1 MINSKEHFII
11 DKSTYENSNL
21 ILNSGYSF
29 YGNIDGSIIS
39 GFEYFYTLWELR
51 YLGEDG
57 FDKSDNRHVYWGFLN
72 INLNFSYIKD
82 FIKQKYKNIDDRCFD
97 YMIYV
102 DIKKPYRFNKILF
115 FDYYSLIYTEESCI
129 LGRKLYALSGST
141 FKSSRNVKYYIEYNH
156 LKPDGLDLNY
166 KSKFRFDLLRDIDKH
181 DRKTLVTSHDCVLKL
196 RRPNFIQRK
205 SFVSPLFYDKFD
217 RVIYI
222 QNKDSI
228 DIKPR
233 LFHECRY
240 FKIKVKFISKD
251 IKDGAYYRYNEA
263 KSENIYQRQ
272 LRYNDEIIQEL
283 ISFND

>member
-1 MINSKEHFII
+1 
-11 DKSTYENSNL
+11 
-21 ILNSGYSF
+21 
-29 YGNIDGSIIS
+29 
-39 GFEYFYTLWELR
+39 
-51 YLGEDG
+51 
-57 FDKSDNRHVYWGFLN
+57 
-72 INLNFSYIKD
+72 
-82 FIKQKYKNIDDRCFD
+82 
-97 YMIYV
+97 MIYV

-141 FKSSRNVKYYIEYNH
+141 FKSNRLIKYYIEYNH
-156 LKPDGLDLNY
+156 LKPEGLELNY
-166 KSKFRFDLLRDIDKH
+166 KSKFRFDLLRDIENH

-240 FKIKVKFISKD
+240 FKIKVKFIDKG